1 MYKWCHMVFVF
12 LLLTYFTWCHI
23 HAAANGH
30 LRTCPQWYPS
40 QEYKAYQPI
49 RFRAAMLLISSLP
62 GENSHQADMPGML
75 KDQAIDPLET
85 NPRGRAR
92 WETEFA
98 WWGWNKGRGMSEK
111 MLMVVA
117 PDSLGQSWEA
127 RSVLQNRS
135 RQALPLPTV
144 FLIRTF
150 SVYIN
155 ADSPFITVS

>member
-1 MYKWCHMVFVF
+1 
-12 LLLTYFTWCHI
+12 
-23 HAAANGH
+23 
-30 LRTCPQWYPS
+30 
-40 QEYKAYQPI
+40 
-49 RFRAAMLLISSLP
+49 
-62 GENSHQADMPGML
+62 
-75 KDQAIDPLET
+75 
-85 NPRGRAR
+85 
-92 WETEFA
+92 
-98 WWGWNKGRGMSEK
+98 MSEK